1 MAPLSALDLARPT
14 PHRPG
19 ALPAVVSTWSLCYN
33 IAFLQNALAVM
44 TKTSTDP
51 RLPVTVFSGFLGA
64 GKTTLL
70 NAVLNNRSGL
80 RVAVIVNDMSEV
92 NVDAQLVR
100 DGGASLSRTDE
111 TLVEFSNGCICCTLR
126 DDLLQEVRRLA
137 DEQRF
142 DYLLIESTGIGEP
155 MPVAATFAVRDE
167 QGFSLSDIAR
177 LDTMVTV
184 VDGQNFVKDFS
195 SAERLSDRG
204 MEAGPDDTRGLVNL
218 LAEQVEFANVIVISK
233 RDLLDDDEAL
243 KVKALLRSLNQDA
256 ILVEATKGNVPLE
269 QILDTG
275 LFDYAK
281 AQLAPGWIKELR
293 GEHVPETEEY
303 GISSFVY
310 RQPRPFHPERFAT
323 LLMQGIPGAI
333 RAKGFFWLASRM
345 DWVGEVS
352 IVGGSTQTQAA
363 GFWFAA
369 RHRVE
374 AGMVGIPPEA
384 ISMISGINGSDPD
397 LQHWTAPLPPAGMV
411 DDPREYAVMSA
422 RWHPQWGD
430 RRQELA
436 VIGVGL
442 DEAVARDA
450 LDACLLTEAELVR
463 GPSAWLNL
471 ADPFPEW
478 RR

>member
-1 MAPLSALDLARPT
+1 
-14 PHRPG
+14 
-19 ALPAVVSTWSLCYN
+19 
-33 IAFLQNALAVM
+33 M
-44 TKTSTDP
+44 TISPRDP
-51 RLPVTVFSGFLGA
+51 RLPVTVLSGFLGA

-70 NAVLNNRSGL
+70 NAVLNNRKGL
-80 RVAVIVNDMSEV
+80 RVAVIVNDLSEI

-137 DEQRF
+137 EEKRF

-155 MPVAATFAVRDE
+155 MPVAATFSVRDAD
-167 QGFSLSDIAR
+167 GFSLSDIAR

-184 VDGQNFVKDFS
+184 VDGQNFLKEFGS
-195 SAERLSDRG
+195 TERLADRN
-204 MEAGPDDTRGLVNL
+204 MQAGPEDSRGLVNL
-218 LAEQVEFANVIVISK
+218 LAEQIEFANVVVISK
-233 RDLLDDDEAL
+233 RDLVAESEML
-243 KVKALLRSLNQDA
+243 KVKAVVRSLNHDA
-256 ILVEATKGNVPLE
+256 VLVEASKGNVPLE
-269 QILDTG
+269 KVLNTG
-275 LFDYAK
+275 LFDYVQ
-281 AQLAPGWIKELR
+281 AQLAPGWMKELR

-310 RQPRPFHPERFAT
+310 RQSRPFHPARFAE

-374 AGMVGIPPEA
+374 AGLIGIPPEA
-384 ISMISGINGSDPD
+384 IAMLGAGRNAAAQ
-397 LQHWTAPLPPAGMV
+397 LQEWSAPLPTVDLV
-411 DDPREYAVMSA
+411 DDPREHASMA
-422 RWHPQWGD
+422 KQWHVQWGD
-430 RRQELA
+430 RRQEMA

-442 DEAVARDA
+442 DEQLARSA
-450 LDACLLTEAELVR
+450 LDACLLTDQELAA
-463 GPSAWLNL
+463 GPSSWMRL

-478 RR
+478 VR